1 MPSRKAERTE
11 LSANFNGI
19 AGLARHFPALG
30 ILANLMKPGWAPPW
44 TDVSQDALHQ
54 PLKGLPDGS
63 IGQRLAARR
72 DKEVFGSNVLI
83 ANPGVVLE
91 GLKCTRVQGNQS

>member
-1 MPSRKAERTE
+1 MPQIDRQKVGRRIRIGSWGGRLNRPPGGE
-11 LSANFNGI
+11 GV
-19 AGLARHFPALG
+19 
-30 ILANLMKPGWAPPW
+30 ANLMKPGWALSR
-44 TDVSQDALHQ
+44 TDVSQDALQQ

-83 ANPGVVLE
+83 ADPGVVLE
-91 GLKCTRVQGNQS
+91 GLKRTRMQGNQS